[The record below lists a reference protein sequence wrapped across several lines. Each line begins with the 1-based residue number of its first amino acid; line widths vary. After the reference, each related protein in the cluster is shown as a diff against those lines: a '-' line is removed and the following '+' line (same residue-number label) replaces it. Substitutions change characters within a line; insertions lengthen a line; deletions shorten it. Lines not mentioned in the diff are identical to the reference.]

1 MKKVTFSVQIISR
14 TNSSNNS
21 NNSNNSSNSSSSS
34 SHSMMIRL
42 RKLMAAYK
50 AHHCISVENAE
61 KCQSH
66 R

>member
-1 MKKVTFSVQIISR
+1 MCATSMKKATFSAQIISR

-21 NNSNNSSNSSSSS
+21 NSSS
-34 SHSMMIRL
+34 SHSMMIRVK
-42 RKLMAAYK
+42 KLMAAHK

-61 KCQSH
+61 KYQSH